1 MEFGLRIS
9 EIEICPT
16 ISKKQRYD
24 NGYGIGYGIGEEQVG
39 ISNLLEQ
46 GKTDMGGQGGLPY
59 RLLVFPGGF
68 SFFEEGL
75 EAFGGIV
82 RLHQSIEID
91 LLNRFESLIHVVVKS
106 FKRGFFCQFQ
116 NDAA

>member
-24 NGYGIGYGIGEEQVG
+24 NGYGIGEEQVG
-39 ISNLLEQ
+39 ISNLSEQ

-68 SFFEEGL
+68 SFFEEGF

-82 RLHQSIEID
+82 RLH
-91 LLNRFESLIHVVVKS
+91 
-106 FKRGFFCQFQ
+106 
-116 NDAA
+116 